1 MKTYNRTHI
10 FVKTFTVLTLFT
22 LLLTISCSSHK
33 RRGTLSPEEDF
44 HRAME
49 KFDRGKYLDA
59 MEALTIITLNYSG
72 SSIIDSAQYY
82 LGESHYRMKEYI
94 IAASEFQR
102 LVNQYPSSPLVDEA
116 KYKVGMSYLKL
127 SPGYGL
133 DQEFTYKCIDEFQ
146 EFTEYFPQ
154 SDLVPEVMESIYKAR
169 SKIAKKI
176 FKSGELYFKMR
187 DYESALT
194 YLKSVLDYY
203 YDTDYAPASLLL
215 ISESYFKMKQPE
227 QGERALLKLLE
238 KYPDSPEAEKASAL
252 IHPQQVDGEFP

>member
-1 MKTYNRTHI
+1 MHI
-10 FVKTFTVLTLFT
+10 FIKTFTVLTLFI
-22 LLLTISCSSHK
+22 LILTISCSSHK
-33 RRGTLSPEEDF
+33 RRGAISPEEDF

-49 KFDRGKYLDA
+49 KFNRGKYLDA

-133 DQEFTYKCIDEFQ
+133 DQEFTYKCVDEFQ
-146 EFTEYFPQ
+146 EFTECFPE
-154 SDLVPEVMESIYKAR
+154 SDLVPEVMEMIYMAR
-169 SKIAKKI
+169 SKIAMKI
-176 FKSGELYFKMR
+176 FKSGEPYFKMR
-187 DYESALT
+187 DYESALI
-194 YLKSVLDYY
+194 YFKSVLDYY
-203 YDTDYAPASLLL
+203 YDTDHAPASLLL
-215 ISESYFKMKQPE
+215 MGESYFKMKQPVE
-227 QGERALLKLLE
+227 GELALLRLVE
-238 KYPDSPEAEKASAL
+238 KYPDSSEAEKASVL
-252 IHPQQVDGEFP
+252 LHPEQVGGEFP